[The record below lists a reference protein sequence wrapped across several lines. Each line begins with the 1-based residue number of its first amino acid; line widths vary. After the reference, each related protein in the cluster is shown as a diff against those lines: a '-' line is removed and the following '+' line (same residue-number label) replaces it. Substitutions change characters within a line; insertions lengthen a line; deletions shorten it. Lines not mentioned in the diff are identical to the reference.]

1 MELPNNNLKEIGL
14 MVAHFNKICL
24 CIDSCKSTYQL
35 ISTENMID
43 NFNYLWNK
51 KIQEDYVIDFAKVLS
66 KKVSDKV
73 ESF

>member
-1 MELPNNNLKEIGL
+1 MKLPNNNLKEMGL

-43 NFNYLWNK
+43 NFN
-51 KIQEDYVIDFAKVLS
+51 
-66 KKVSDKV
+66 
-73 ESF
+73 